1 MDPELVK
8 LQREAEAQAF
18 AARLGMTSGQR
29 ASGATAVRPPP
40 RTPIGA
46 GARQPPRGAVRADGS
61 AETPQPSRQAEYV
74 DDTPRRPRRSE
85 IEIEAEGELDH
96 HWVTVVSIER
106 PVPRHFGDNRGMLPI
121 WVEAHADWRQSGRT
135 FDQQQPSE
143 AMRAIRLAV
152 LGCRSDAHARRLK
165 AALDEA
171 LVGRASDLDADPLR
185 LRFRNG
191 IDFGDLDGWWTPLLL
206 DVLLRCEA
214 AATDFEVFN
223 RADHERMVA
232 ERVALKVRL
241 QKEGRR

>member
-1 MDPELVK
+1 MDPELVEQ
-8 LQREAEAQAF
+8 QRAAEAQAL
-18 AARLGMTSGQR
+18 AARLGMTTADRLPPHPVVFRQGSSMGKTAVPSAGQPSVGQR
-29 ASGATAVRPPP
+29 AP
-40 RTPIGA
+40 
-46 GARQPPRGAVRADGS
+46 
-61 AETPQPSRQAEYV
+61 EYV
-74 DDTPRRPRRSE
+74 DETPRRQRRSE
-85 IEIEAEGELDH
+85 IEIEAEDELAH

-135 FDQQQPSE
+135 FDQQQPAT
-143 AMRAIRLAV
+143 AMRAVRLAV
-152 LGCRSDAHARRLK
+152 LGVRSDAHARRLK

-171 LVGRASDLDADPLR
+171 LLGRAADLEADPLR

-191 IDFGDLDGWWTPLLL
+191 VDFGDLDGWWTPLLL

-232 ERVALKVRL
+232 ARAALKVRL
-241 QKEGRR
+241 TKEGRR